1 MRAEEK
7 HYAWRLIALFEA
19 GIIASVVIEKIVA

>member
-19 GIIASVVIEKIVA
+19 GIIASVVIEKIIA

>member
-1 MRAEEK
+1 MRAEEN
-7 HYAWRLIALFEA
+7 HYAWRLITLFEA